1 MVTGPFLICRTV
13 QIKTFI
19 PLTKIKTE
27 TLKKQNKNN
36 KPKKQT
42 NKQTTQKKKMQFS
55 TTMLTLFL
63 TALASLST
71 TQARIG
77 QTPFPDNRMLEE
89 EATAGDGPTPPLVKD
104 ITGTWWADHSDTGGC
119 AMPVFNGMQYLDDGI
134 AVGDEA
140 ALLTLKIKTD
150 DDKRMCGQVY
160 DITCVN
166 HDGVQGPT
174 VSAVIASTC
183 NVGKGNCGIDMVD
196 ETWDKATNNAIHGIA
211 TCTAELN
218 KSSMFKDHD
227 DMVCT
232 FAALNG
238 GCGDCQTN
246 LYYTQVGL
254 FNTKGKIVVSA
265 KADGNEMT
273 HNDEYNQF
281 YEGASG
287 KGAYNNKSEFV
298 FTFEDGTT
306 HSCLYG
312 DLQRPQDVNIW

>member
-1 MVTGPFLICRTV
+1 
-13 QIKTFI
+13 
-19 PLTKIKTE
+19 
-27 TLKKQNKNN
+27 
-36 KPKKQT
+36 
-42 NKQTTQKKKMQFS
+42 MQFS
-55 TTMLTLFL
+55 TTTLTLFL
-63 TALASLST
+63 ATMASLST

-77 QTPFPDNRMLEE
+77 HRMLED
-89 EATAGDGPTPPLVKD
+89 ATADTADGDGPTPPLVTD
-104 ITGTWWADHSDTGGC
+104 ITGTWWNPGHSDKGGC

-166 HDGVQGPT
+166 VDGVQGPT

-183 NVGKGNCGIDMVD
+183 NAGKENCGIDMVD

-218 KSSMFKDHD
+218 KSSMFKNHD

-246 LYYTQVGL
+246 LWYTQVGV

-265 KADGNEMT
+265 KADGNELD
-273 HNDEYNQF
+273 HNDLYNQ
-281 YEGASG
+281 YYQGASG
-287 KGAYNNKSEFV
+287 TGGPYNKNSEFV
-298 FTFEDGTT
+298 FTFDDGTT

-312 DLQRPQDVNIW
+312 DVQRPTDVHIWS